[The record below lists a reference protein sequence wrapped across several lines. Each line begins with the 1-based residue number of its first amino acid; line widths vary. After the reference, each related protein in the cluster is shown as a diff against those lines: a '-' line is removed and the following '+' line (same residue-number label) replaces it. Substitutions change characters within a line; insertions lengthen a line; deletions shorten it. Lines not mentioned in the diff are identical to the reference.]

1 MKRTLL
7 SMVLVIMMLSVLLTS
22 CGQAPDTTKP
32 DSSVSASSTD
42 ASTNEANA
50 ASATPADT
58 QKPVKIT
65 YFNTSAEVN
74 TMFENMFKKYHE
86 LFPNVTIELI
96 PTAVGEG
103 QQEKLQ
109 SLFAAG
115 NGPTFMNVDPANVI
129 QYQDKLFEMTMEN
142 APWLAQASDGAVEGG
157 TFGGKILGA
166 PWSVQGYGL
175 LYNKRVVDK
184 VYGGAFDPATINTR
198 DSLKAFLEKIEASG
212 VPATMLHGANWS
224 MGGHY
229 LTLTY
234 AVQGPK
240 TTDGTGFI
248 DKLKAGTAKIED
260 SPIFQGYM
268 DTMDLL
274 VEHNYNK
281 ADPLV
286 GDFNKDVQAFGEGKA
301 ATFFMGDW
309 TWTSMTTLKNVDQ
322 DYGFIPVPWSN
333 NPADYGN
340 TQIVMVLPKFQSI
353 DKSQNT
359 PEQTKAALDALGWMM
374 TDPAGQQFFI
384 DAGFFMPYK
393 NVRTDV
399 KYNSM
404 TTAVADYA
412 KNGKTINLG
421 CFSYISGDAWTQT
434 GNLMLKYISKAAT
447 RQELAQG
454 IDDYW
459 KTVK

>member
-1 MKRTLL
+1 MKRVLL
-7 SMVLVIMMLSVLLTS
+7 AMILVVVLVSMTA
-22 CGQAPDTTKP
+22 CGGQAPAA
-32 DSSVSASSTD
+32 SSSSAASVSTSAANTTPEST
-42 ASTNEANA
+42 A
-50 ASATPADT
+50 PAEPE
-58 QKPVKIT
+58 KPVKIT

-74 TMFENMFKKYHE
+74 TMFENMFVKYHE

-96 PTAVGEG
+96 PTGIGEG

-109 SLFAAG
+109 SLFASG

-129 QYQDKLFEMTMEN
+129 EYQDRLFEMTMEN
-142 APWLAQASDGAVEGG
+142 APWLNQASDGAIAGG

-184 VYGGAFDPATINTR
+184 VYGGTFDPSTINTR
-198 DSLKAFLEKIEASG
+198 DTLKAFLEKVEATG

-224 MGGHY
+224 LGGHY
-229 LTLTY
+229 LTLSY
-234 AVQGPK
+234 ATQGPA
-240 TTDGTGFI
+240 TADGTGYI
-248 DKLKAGTAKIED
+248 DKLKAGTVKIED
-260 SPIFQGYM
+260 NPMFQGYM
-268 DTMDLL
+268 DTLDLL
-274 VEHNYNK
+274 AEHNYNK

-286 GDFNKDVQAFGEGKA
+286 GDFNKDAQAFGEGKA

-309 TWTSMTTLKNVDQ
+309 TWTTLATLKNIDQ
-322 DYGFIPVPWSN
+322 EYGFIPVPWSN

-340 TQIVMVLPKFQSI
+340 TQVVMVLPKFQAI
-353 DKSQNT
+353 DKSENT
-359 PEQTKAALDALGWMM
+359 PEQTKAALDALGWMLA
-374 TDPAGQQFFI
+374 DPAGQQFFI

-404 TTAVADYA
+404 TTSIADYA

-434 GNLMLKYISKAAT
+434 GNLMLKYISKAAD
-447 RQELAQG
+447 RKQLAQG